1 MSVSSCA
8 DLDQLQAAL
17 RQAQQRLQSEQNF
30 SRALIDSLPV
40 LFVIIRPDG
49 TLVLWNRRVEEVLH
63 YSPEELASV
72 NALDTLAEID
82 REAMRRKLQEALDT
96 GSFDFETAL
105 LTREGASIPFYLT
118 SCPLLLEGKPCI
130 AGVGVDISARK
141 AAEEQLRESEARYRL
156 LFERSL
162 AGIFRYNSDQGLVEC
177 NEAGARILGYA
188 SPQGLLNQKAS
199 TYFANPDDL
208 QQALSCLAR
217 DGFLSGFE
225 TCLLRKDKT
234 PVWILENLSVIERRG
249 GTPSVI
255 EGTFID
261 ITKRKRAEEALRA
274 SEQRIAL
281 KNRIANVCLTVP
293 DDQMYG
299 EVLAIVLQAMRSSQG
314 LFGYIDEGGALVIA
328 SFSQDVWAKCAV
340 ANKTLRFPPE
350 SWGGIWGRSLRE
362 KRRACSNQPGQVP
375 QGHVAIRRCLSAP
388 ILHNDALIG
397 LLLVA
402 NKDCDYDQ
410 GDEEELQ
417 RVVDFLAPVL
427 HARLQRDAEER
438 ARKRAEAALCASE
451 ARFRSMVE
459 NILESI
465 LVVDQN
471 ATVTYAGPSSPR
483 VLGYSPEEMLGQNI
497 LDPVHPEDQTRVR
510 ALFAQILQNP
520 TIPIAGDCQW
530 RHKQGWRWFDF
541 TAQNLL
547 HDPNLNG
554 VLLTVRD
561 VTEKRQFMT
570 ELQQAKEAAESAN
583 RAKSEFLAN
592 MSHEIRTPINGVLG
606 MTELAL
612 DTDLTPEQRQYLLMA
627 RQSGEV
633 LLEAI
638 NDILDF
644 SKVESG
650 KLDLE
655 CIDFVLDDCI
665 AQEMNALA
673 LRAHSKGLE
682 LIYRIAPEVPPRLA
696 GDPSRLRQL
705 IMNLV
710 GNAIK
715 FTDRGEVVL
724 YVDQQTQDEKG
735 VELHFRVMDT
745 GIGIAAEKQA
755 LLFQAFTQADTSITR
770 KFGGT
775 GLGLAICAR
784 LVNLMG
790 GRIWLE
796 STEGVGSTFHFTIR
810 LAIAPALSPPPATV
824 DLQAVSI
831 LIVDDNATN
840 RQVMTEYTAGW
851 GMQPRAVENS
861 EAALDALRLARCA
874 GKPFQVL
881 LIDRRMPGID
891 GFTLAER
898 VQRDPQLAGPIIM
911 MLTSDGQRGDGAR
924 CRQMGICAY
933 LVKPIHRPDLLAA
946 VRLALGEPASQRA
959 NLITRHSLR
968 EARRPLSILVA
979 EDNAVNRTI
988 VLSFLQKMGHTVTV
1002 AEDGEQVLALTQAQ
1016 HFDLVFLDVRMPKL
1030 DGLAAAAELRR
1041 REQEHGGHLTLVALT
1056 ASDDPEPCLA
1066 AGMDGYLTKP
1076 VDFDGLQEH
1085 IERFCGLAAAPR
1097 PH

>member
-1 MSVSSCA
+1 MSVSSYA
-8 DLDQLQAAL
+8 DLDRLQAAL
-17 RQAQQRLQSEQNF
+17 RQAQRRLQSEQAF

-40 LFVIIRPDG
+40 LLVIVRPDG

-63 YSPEELASV
+63 YSPEELANI
-72 NALDTLAEID
+72 NALDTVAERD
-82 REAMRRKLQEALDT
+82 REAMRRKLQEAVAT
-96 GSFDFETAL
+96 GFSGVETEL
-105 LTREGASIPFYLT
+105 LTKEGGSVPFYLT
-118 SCPLLLEGKPCI
+118 SCPLLVEGKPCI
-130 AGVGVDISARK
+130 AGVGVDTSARK
-141 AAEEQLRESEARYRL
+141 AAEEQLRESEGRYRL

-162 AGIFRYNSDQGLVEC
+162 AGIFRYDIEQGLVQC

-188 SPQGLLNQKAS
+188 SPQELLNQKAS
-199 TYFANPDDL
+199 TYFVSSGDL
-208 QQALSCLAR
+208 EQALSSLAR
-217 DGFLSGFE
+217 DGFLSSLE
-225 TCLLRKDKT
+225 TCLLRKDRT
-234 PVWILENLSVIERRG
+234 PVWILENLSVIEYRSG
-249 GTPSVI
+249 VPSVI

-261 ITKRKRAEEALRA
+261 ITERKRAEKALRA
-274 SEQRIAL
+274 SEQRITL
-281 KNRIANVCLTVP
+281 KNRIANICLTVP

-299 EVLAIVLQAMRSSQG
+299 EVLAIVLEAMRSAQG

-328 SFSQDVWAKCAV
+328 SFSRDVWAECGV
-340 ANKTLRFPPE
+340 PNKTLRFAPE
-350 SWGGIWGRSLRE
+350 TWGGVWGRSLRE

-388 ILHNDALIG
+388 ILHNNALIG

-402 NKDCDYDQ
+402 NKDSDYDQ
-410 GDEEELQ
+410 ADELELQ
-417 RVVDFLAPVL
+417 RIVDFLAPVL
-427 HARLQRDAEER
+427 HARLQRDSEER
-438 ARKRAEAALCASE
+438 ARRRAEA
-451 ARFRSMVE
+451 
-459 NILESI
+459 
-465 LVVDQN
+465 
-471 ATVTYAGPSSPR
+471 
-483 VLGYSPEEMLGQNI
+483 
-497 LDPVHPEDQTRVR
+497 
-510 ALFAQILQNP
+510 
-520 TIPIAGDCQW
+520 
-530 RHKQGWRWFDF
+530 
-541 TAQNLL
+541 
-547 HDPNLNG
+547 
-554 VLLTVRD
+554 
-561 VTEKRQFMT
+561 
-570 ELQQAKEAAESAN
+570 ELMQAKEAAESAN

-633 LLEAI
+633 LLEVI

-655 CIDFVLDDCI
+655 RIEFVLADCI

-682 LIYRIAPEVPPRLA
+682 LIYRIAPEVPARVA

-715 FTDRGEVVL
+715 FTERGEVLL
-724 YVDQQTQDEKG
+724 YVDQQRQDETG
-735 VELHFRVMDT
+735 IELHFRVVDT

-755 LLFQAFTQADTSITR
+755 LLFKAFTQADTSITR

-784 LVNLMG
+784 LVSLMG
-790 GRIWLE
+790 GRIWVE
-796 STEGVGSTFHFTIR
+796 SAEGIGSTFHFTIR
-810 LAIAPALSPPPATV
+810 LDIAPELSPPPATV
-824 DLQAVSI
+824 DLQSVPI

-840 RQVMTEYTAGW
+840 RQVLTEYTAGW

-861 EAALDALRLARCA
+861 EAALDAMRLARTA
-874 GKPFQVL
+874 GVSFRVL

-898 VQRDPQLAGPIIM
+898 VQRDPELAGPIIM

-946 VRLALGEPASQRA
+946 VRLALGEAPGPHA

-968 EARRPLSILVA
+968 EARRRLSILVA

-988 VLSFLQKMGHTVTV
+988 VVSFLQKMGHTVTV
-1002 AEDGEQVLALTQAQ
+1002 AGDGEQVLALTQAQ
-1016 HFDLVFLDVRMPKL
+1016 PFDLVFLDVRMPKV

-1041 REQEHGGHLTLVALT
+1041 REQQHGGHLTLVALT
-1056 ASDDPEPCLA
+1056 ASGDPEPCLA
-1066 AGMDGYLTKP
+1066 AGMDAYLTKP
-1076 VDFDGLQEH
+1076 VDFDGLQEQ
-1085 IERFCGLAAAPR
+1085 IERFCGITAAPQ

>member
-8 DLDQLQAAL
+8 DLDQLQKAL

-72 NALDTLAEID
+72 NALDTLAEKD
-82 REAMRRKLQEALDT
+82 REAMGRKLQEALDT
-96 GSFDFETAL
+96 GFSGVETEL
-105 LTREGASIPFYLT
+105 LTKEGGSIPFYLT
-118 SCPLLLEGKPCI
+118 SCPLLVEGKPCI
-130 AGVGVDISARK
+130 AGVGIDISARN

-162 AGIFRYNSDQGLVEC
+162 AGVFRYNSDQGLVEC

-188 SPQGLLNQKAS
+188 SPQELLNQKAS
-199 TYFANPDDL
+199 TYFVNPDDL

-299 EVLAIVLQAMRSSQG
+299 EVLAIVLETMRSSQG

-340 ANKTLRFPPE
+340 ANKTIRFPPE

-375 QGHVAIRRCLSAP
+375 QGHVAIRRSLSAP
-388 ILHNDALIG
+388 ILHNGALIG

-402 NKDCDYDQ
+402 NKDSDYDPA
-410 GDEEELQ
+410 DELELQ
-417 RVVDFLAPVL
+417 RIVDFLAPVL

-438 ARKRAEAALCASE
+438 ARKRAEA
-451 ARFRSMVE
+451 
-459 NILESI
+459 
-465 LVVDQN
+465 
-471 ATVTYAGPSSPR
+471 
-483 VLGYSPEEMLGQNI
+483 
-497 LDPVHPEDQTRVR
+497 
-510 ALFAQILQNP
+510 
-520 TIPIAGDCQW
+520 
-530 RHKQGWRWFDF
+530 
-541 TAQNLL
+541 
-547 HDPNLNG
+547 
-554 VLLTVRD
+554 
-561 VTEKRQFMT
+561 
-570 ELQQAKEAAESAN
+570 ELIQAKEAAESAN

-612 DTDLTPEQRQYLLMA
+612 ETDLTPEQRQYLLMA

-633 LLEAI
+633 LLEVI

-655 CIDFVLDDCI
+655 RIDFVLADCI

-682 LIYRIAPEVPPRLA
+682 LIYRIAPDVPPRLA

-715 FTDRGEVVL
+715 FTERGEVVL

-735 VELHFRVMDT
+735 VELHFRVVDT
-745 GIGIAAEKQA
+745 GIGIAADKQA

-824 DLQAVSI
+824 DLEAVPI

-861 EAALDALRLARCA
+861 EAALDALRLAHCA

-898 VQRDPQLAGPIIM
+898 VQRDPELAGPIIM

-946 VRLALGEPASQRA
+946 VRLALGEPPGQRA

-1002 AEDGEQVLALTQAQ
+1002 AEDGEQVLALTQAR

-1076 VDFDGLQEH
+1076 VDFDRLQEH
-1085 IERFCGLAAAPR
+1085 IERFCGLAAAPQ

>member
-1 MSVSSCA
+1 MGTPRIRNGRLSGVSVSACA

-17 RQAQQRLQSEQNF
+17 RQAQLRLQSEQNF

-40 LFVIIRPDG
+40 LFIIIRPDG
-49 TLVLWNRRVEEVLH
+49 ALVLWNRRVEQVLH
-63 YSPEELASV
+63 YSPEELANI
-72 NALDTLAEID
+72 NALDTLAEKD
-82 REAMRRKLQEALDT
+82 REAMRCRLQEALAT
-96 GSFDFETAL
+96 GSFEFETDL
-105 LTREGASIPFYLT
+105 LTKEGVSIPFYLT
-118 SCPLLLEGKPCI
+118 SSPLLVEGKPCI
-130 AGVGVDISARK
+130 AGVGVDVSARK
-141 AAEEQLRESEARYRL
+141 AAEEQLRRSETRYRL

-162 AGIFRYNSDQGLVEC
+162 AGIFRYEFGLGVVDC
-177 NEAGARILGYA
+177 NEAAAHILGYS
-188 SPQGLLNQKAS
+188 SPQEFLGCDVSSIFVEPPDMERANRLLHDQGVLTN
-199 TYFANPDDL
+199 FEV
-208 QQALSCLAR
+208 CLRRADGSPVWVLENVAVTEYR
-217 DGFLSGFE
+217 DGS
-225 TCLLRKDKT
+225 
-234 PVWILENLSVIERRG
+234 PYA
-249 GTPSVI
+249 I

-261 ITKRKRAEEALRA
+261 LSERKRAEEALRT
-274 SEQRIAL
+274 SEQRITL
-281 KNRIANVCLTVP
+281 KNRIANVCLTMP

-299 EVLAIVLQAMRSSQG
+299 EVLAIVLEAMRSCQG

-328 SFSQDVWAKCAV
+328 SFSRDVWTECAV
-340 ANKTLRFPPE
+340 ANKTFRFPPE
-350 SWGGIWGRSLRE
+350 TWGGIWGRSLRD
-362 KRRACSNQPGQVP
+362 KRRLCTNEPGQVP

-388 ILHNDALIG
+388 ILHNGTLVG

-402 NKDCDYDQ
+402 NKNSDYDQ
-410 GDEEELQ
+410 ADEQALQ
-417 RVVDFLAPVL
+417 RIVDFLAPVL
-427 HARLQRDAEER
+427 HARLQRDSEER
-438 ARKRAEAALCASE
+438 ARKRAEA
-451 ARFRSMVE
+451 
-459 NILESI
+459 
-465 LVVDQN
+465 
-471 ATVTYAGPSSPR
+471 
-483 VLGYSPEEMLGQNI
+483 
-497 LDPVHPEDQTRVR
+497 
-510 ALFAQILQNP
+510 
-520 TIPIAGDCQW
+520 
-530 RHKQGWRWFDF
+530 
-541 TAQNLL
+541 
-547 HDPNLNG
+547 
-554 VLLTVRD
+554 
-561 VTEKRQFMT
+561 
-570 ELQQAKEAAESAN
+570 ELMQAKEAAESAN

-592 MSHEIRTPINGVLG
+592 MSHEIRTPINGILG

-633 LLEAI
+633 LLEVI

-655 CIDFVLDDCI
+655 RIDFVLADCI

-696 GDPSRLRQL
+696 GDPSRLRQV

-715 FTDRGEVVL
+715 FTERGEVAL
-724 YVDQQTQDEKG
+724 YVDQQSRDG
-735 VELHFRVMDT
+735 GHVELHVRVVDT
-745 GIGIAAEKQA
+745 GIGIAADKQA

-784 LVNLMG
+784 LVSLMA

-796 STEGVGSTFHFTIR
+796 STEGMGSTFHFTVR
-810 LAIAPALSPPPATV
+810 LGVAPGPAPEPATV
-824 DLQAVSI
+824 DLHGVPI
-831 LIVDDNATN
+831 LIVDDNSTN
-840 RQVMTEYTAGW
+840 RQVLTEYTLAW

-874 GKPFQVL
+874 GSSFQVL

-898 VQRDPQLAGPIIM
+898 VQRDPELAGPIIM

-946 VRLALGEPASQRA
+946 VRLALGGAPGQRT

-968 EARRPLSILVA
+968 EARRALSILVA
-979 EDNAVNRTI
+979 EDNLVNRTI
-988 VLSFLQKMGHTVTV
+988 VVSFLQKMGHTVTV
-1002 AEDGEQVLALTQAQ
+1002 AGDGEQVLALTQAQ

-1041 REQEHGGHLTLVALT
+1041 REGQHGGHLTLVALT
-1056 ASDDPEPCLA
+1056 ASGDPEPCLA

-1076 VDFDGLQEH
+1076 VDFDGLQEQ
-1085 IERFCGLAAAPR
+1085 IERFCGMTASGT
-1097 PH
+1097 H